1 MATELVRHANP
12 AIQVR
17 TGVSPSP
24 EIDIEV
30 RHPYVPW
37 RFRNFTYHRNF
48 AGATTL
54 TLTKKFAGDQESLV
68 TTLNLIGAQ
77 ADAFFDLDIEL
88 GHEDS
93 LHLVSSGAAPV
104 GAVQKHSTS
113 IVWEERLDQIHG

>member
-17 TGVSPSP
+17 LGTSPSP
-24 EIDIEV
+24 EIDLEV

-48 AGATTL
+48 VGATTL
-54 TLTKKFAGDQESLV
+54 TFTKKFAGDQESV
-68 TTLNLIGAQ
+68 ITTLNLVGAQ

-88 GHEDS
+88 GHEES
-93 LHLVSSGAAPV
+93 VRVVSSGAAPA
-104 GAVQKHSTS
+104 GAEKHSTS